1 MGGGERALGAEVFYS
16 TIGRASVAPEL
27 MIEMLVIGYSI
38 ESQLAHYRSDG
49 SFEAVGGPPRH
60 QMLEIN
66 HLLTLRSPNANDS
79 SEIDHHR
86 RLRRDRSR
94 CLFRPILLFVRL
106 PGWGFA
112 LRLSYAEQKMFGK
125 NDSVDNLS
133 RNLDRARGKRDAL
146 ASDVT
151 TLTAQI
157 AEIEARLYQEKN
169 RQQRDR
175 VLGEIEAIKKRI
187 KQTASAFAPGIGEL
201 CEATEMAAAIV
212 PEARELND
220 FLLSVAAEVGT
231 VIDPLLRELDRLA
244 DAARV
249 GHAALELPFL
259 ANEALAALPR
269 NNNDRLLRFPIWLS
283 RNIPL
288 SPLASL
294 MACVEY
300 ARHRLLNIAMIRYC
314 SSGMIRLCGGARD
327 N

>member
-1 MGGGERALGAEVFYS
+1 MSAPAMRAKWMPSADLTFRSFARLTVRFTAVLRGAKAMS
-16 TIGRASVAPEL
+16 
-27 MIEMLVIGYSI
+27 
-38 ESQLAHYRSDG
+38 
-49 SFEAVGGPPRH
+49 
-60 QMLEIN
+60 
-66 HLLTLRSPNANDS
+66 
-79 SEIDHHR
+79 
-86 RLRRDRSR
+86 
-94 CLFRPILLFVRL
+94 
-106 PGWGFA
+106 
-112 LRLSYAEQKMFGK
+112 GK
-125 NDSVDNLS
+125 NNLVDNLS

-314 SSGMIRLCGGARD
+314 SSGMIRLCGGD
-327 N
+327 